1 MGSVSRLFPLSIIPL
16 EGGEAQARR
25 EKDAALVLSATTR
38 GDVMVPLRS
47 YEEVHV
53 VAVDGVPHLIIS
65 RTVAKALVRE
75 AEPRLIEQLENL
87 ERQLGADQ
95 EQRRSETRLA
105 NYQRSALERIR
116 EALPE
121 LSEALGEVLGS
132 EE

>member
-75 AEPRLIEQLENL
+75 AKPRLLDDLLQA
-87 ERQLGADQ
+87 ERQLNALRESRQ
-95 EQRRSETRLA
+95 HETVITTTQRR
-105 NYQRSALERIR
+105 ALETIR
-116 EALPE
+116 DALPE
-121 LSEALGEVLGS
+121 LTEALERALGE